1 MLKVLAMG
9 NALTDVLIRVDSDD
23 ILTSLGLPKG
33 SMQLIDQEQFNDI
46 KRIVSGMPYSLVCGG
61 SAANTITGIAKM
73 GLQTGFVFKVH
84 KDEIGDN
91 YSRDLDSYGIKTMTL
106 YDDQPSGQSLVFITP
121 DGERTMATFLGA
133 AASML
138 AEDLKAEMFSGFDM
152 LYIEGYLVQNHTL
165 IEEALKMAKSA
176 GMTIALDLASYNVVE
191 GNLDFLKYIM
201 SEYVD
206 IVFANEE
213 EARSFTNMQP
223 EDALEKMSEMTKI
236 AVVKLGANGAI
247 AKKGSEPARVGAFSA
262 NCLDTTG
269 AGDLFASG
277 FIYGLSENLPLEKC
291 LYFGAVS
298 AGKVIEFIGP
308 RIDNDG
314 WGEVLDLYKK

>member
-9 NALTDVLIRVDSDD
+9 NALTDVLIRVESDD
-23 ILTSLGLPKG
+23 ILTELGLPKG
-33 SMQLIDQEQFNDI
+33 SMQLIDQEQFNEI
-46 KRIVSGMPYSLVCGG
+46 KKVVSGMPYSLVCGG

-84 KDEIGDN
+84 KDEIGEN
-91 YSRDLDSYGIKTMTL
+91 YKRDLDSYGVKTMTL
-106 YDDQPSGQSLVFITP
+106 YDDQPSGQSLVFISP

-152 LYIEGYLVQNHTL
+152 FYVEGYLVQNQAL
-165 IEEALKMAKSA
+165 IEEALKMAKSS

-223 EDALEKMSEMTKI
+223 EEALKKMSEMTKI

-247 AKKGSEPARVGAFSA
+247 AKKGSESACVGAYSA

-291 LYFGAVS
+291 LYYGTVS

-308 RIDNDG
+308 RIDNTG
-314 WGEVLDLYKK
+314 WEEVLNLYKK